1 MDRLTTQLNSRADT
15 SEADITRLE
24 GEITETKEVL
34 GKDLSDKI
42 KSVEGNFKN
51 TVDAT
56 LTPAVNSLTETTAAL
71 QFRILKLES
80 VCAFDQFTKVPAS
93 GNTVENFKRPDCR
106 DYMRCKKGKEFESKA
121 PTKTTDRQC
130 QAAKT
135 CDSSEFIAAEVSEK
149 KDRECRKLTVCN
161 KEQWRSKQETA
172 VSDRVC
178 SKVTVCGTAYVEEK
192 KPTATSD
199 RECKLSPKSCKDY
212 VGIKKENGVYTI
224 KPEGAATAFPAY
236 CNMKR
241 DGGGWTLVLI
251 NSDDNQ
257 PSVFRG
263 SQLPKGLGS
272 QTKGKYFGSPT
283 QRNSDY
289 KGPPYRYTKWTDLMF
304 IVNPQASNA
313 EGNEK
318 WAAYKGVYP
327 KGDKSWPDWWSSKT
341 FRGNDK
347 AHSNQRDG
355 WGHELRCYKDGTA
368 NRGYKMT
375 AGNIG
380 GGKLSST
387 NMYMDPMDQGEM
399 YEMCTAH
406 NANTR

>member
-1 MDRLTTQLNSRADT
+1 MSSYFCALVVSVVIGATVAQQCSTSDECTASGNSCDIAPGVCFKRKCLYAQDPECVDGARVVKSLRFEKPKVATADMNLKISVDHQKKISLAAAEVEFLLTDRPPVSVAVLDRITTQLNSRADT

-42 KSVEGNFKN
+42 KAVEGNFKN

-56 LTPAVNSLTETTAAL
+56 LTPAVNSLTETTVAL
-71 QFRILKLES
+71 KFRILKLES

-106 DYMRCKKGKEFESKA
+106 DYVRCKKGKEFESKA
-121 PTKTTDRQC
+121 PTKTTDREC
-130 QAAKT
+130 QAAKI

-149 KDRECRKLTVCN
+149 KNRECRKLTVCN

-178 SKVTVCGTAYVEEK
+178 SKVTVCGTGYVEEK

-199 RECKLSPKSCKDY
+199 RKCKLSPRSCKDY

-224 KPEGAATAFPAY
+224 KPGGAATAFPAY

-263 SQLPKGLGS
+263 SQLPRGLGS

-283 QRNSDY
+283 QRNYDY
-289 KGPPYRYTKWTDLMF
+289 K
-304 IVNPQASNA
+304 
-313 EGNEK
+313 
-318 WAAYKGVYP
+318 
-327 KGDKSWPDWWSSKT
+327 
-341 FRGNDK
+341 
-347 AHSNQRDG
+347 
-355 WGHELRCYKDGTA
+355 
-368 NRGYKMT
+368 
-375 AGNIG
+375 
-380 GGKLSST
+380 
-387 NMYMDPMDQGEM
+387 
-399 YEMCTAH
+399 
-406 NANTR
+406 